1 METVR
6 PSKNKKDKAIVTK
19 KGVRVTISIPKDLF
33 EKIENNR
40 GDVTRSRYITSLLKL
55 HI

>member
-1 METVR
+1 MNAHTYHNSMRCMNMETVR

-33 EKIENNR
+33 SSE
-40 GDVTRSRYITSLLKL
+40 LFW
-55 HI
+55 